1 MDTSSDLCW
10 QYTVEFFE
18 YFCSQLFIK
27 KDLKSLELDFYKDSG
42 TPYQNTPH
50 QNFKR
55 VISHD
60 DINFLISVG
69 IRALIEKCW
78 DNNIFLVGIAKDSQ
92 SRYFSRNYLKLLIAS
107 NLLSAEMKEKIEKY
121 PIPILCSDRLL
132 FENYAYFNHNLNS
145 PWSSVEFDSALSTLF
160 VNEKREITGVK
171 GHIVADDR
179 IFAKSIAQFF
189 ISRKKKSLQW
199 GMQYL
204 LKGFCTQALTKIF

>member
-1 MDTSSDLCW
+1 
-10 QYTVEFFE
+10 
-18 YFCSQLFIK
+18 
-27 KDLKSLELDFYKDSG
+27 
-42 TPYQNTPH
+42 
-50 QNFKR
+50 
-55 VISHD
+55 
-60 DINFLISVG
+60 VG

-171 GHIVADDR
+171 GYLQNPLHSFSSAER
-179 IFAKSIAQFF
+179 
-189 ISRKKKSLQW
+189 KKSLQW